1 MKHQIDS
8 TRLEAR
14 RRRRFGAGVAG
25 LAIVALLSGSLGWA
39 APGGAQAAGQGEFL
53 TSDYGTSNFLDFSIC
68 WRGFGFEVA
77 QDTEV
82 SALIGGGADTSP
94 DTAFLGAIWEGTY
107 DAGTDTLTW
116 GAIVAEVT
124 FPEGENVAAPL
135 ASPVTLVAGQV
146 YIIGM
151 GLSAPTFGDD
161 SMYEVADFDASSIT
175 APGSVISEWIS
186 PGADTAITFNIGNG
200 CSGSPSLA
208 VGESRVVADNAA
220 STIPAIGFTY
230 AADPEPTTTT
240 TTAPTTPTT
249 TAPAPEPVTPR
260 FTG

>member
-1 MKHQIDS
+1 M
-8 TRLEAR
+8 A
-14 RRRRFGAGVAG
+14 AA
-25 LAIVALLSGSLGWA
+25 ALLSGSLGWA
-39 APGGAQAAGQGEFL
+39 APGGAQAAVEDDFL
-53 TSDYGTSNFLDFSIC
+53 TSDYGSGNFLDFSIC

-77 QDTEV
+77 RDTEV

-94 DTAFLGAIWEGTY
+94 GAAFLGAIWEGTY
-107 DAGTDTLTW
+107 DADTDTLTW
-116 GAIVAEVT
+116 GDVVAEVA
-124 FPEGENVAAPL
+124 FPEGENMAAPL

-151 GLSAPTFGDD
+151 GLSAPTVGDD

-175 APGSVISEWIS
+175 APGSVIGEWIS
-186 PGADTAITFNIGNG
+186 PSADTAITFSIDDG

-208 VGESRVVADNAA
+208 VGQSRVVADNAA

-230 AADPEPTTTT
+230 AAGPEPTTTT
-240 TTAPTTPTT
+240 TSLAPTTSTT
-249 TAPAPEPVTPR
+249 VAPAPGPVTPK